1 MRACAPRAS
10 SRGASTRSATEA
22 EGASIDRRGPLDV
35 QALALLATAWD
46 RRLMF
51 TVGQSTTTGEEDT
64 VTWNEIHQK
73 TQMHGGAHGY
83 PDPSYLDRLLAELAD
98 HGVLPPDTPAGA
110 RPPPPPQQSLLVPK
124 QEPLSPPKQE

>member
-1 MRACAPRAS
+1 M
-10 SRGASTRSATEA
+10 
-22 EGASIDRRGPLDV
+22 

-98 HGVLPPDTPAGA
+98 HGVLPPDMLTGP

-124 QEPLSPPKQE
+124 QEPLSPSKQE